1 MPFRWMPGASP
12 GMTERVCYVCVDA
25 LDVDDEPSREMTGM
39 SSEHIV
45 KSFDDQLR
53 RLENLIAEMGG
64 LAEAQLADAI
74 DAMSKRDLDKA
85 ARVTA
90 DDQRI
95 DDLELLVDQEAIAM
109 LALRQPMAK
118 DLREIVGALR
128 AASMLERIGDYA
140 KNVAKRTAAL
150 VETPPVTSAQTVVRL
165 GLLAQELIKDVLD
178 AYIARDAEKAD
189 LVRQRDK
196 ELDALHTSIFRE
208 LLTYMM
214 EDPRN
219 ITACTHLLFIAKNIE
234 RIGDH
239 ATNIAEVVM
248 FVVQGRTPADQRPKD
263 DVTSFTVLQA

>member
-1 MPFRWMPGASP
+1 
-12 GMTERVCYVCVDA
+12 MT
-25 LDVDDEPSREMTGM
+25 
-39 SSEHIV
+39 SEHIV
-45 KSFDDQLR
+45 KSFDDQLK

-64 LAEAQLADAI
+64 MAEVQLAAAI
-74 DAMSKRDLDKA
+74 DAMSRRDLERA
-85 ARVTA
+85 ARITA
-90 DDQRI
+90 ADQRI
-95 DDLELLVDQEAIAM
+95 DDLEALVDQEVVAM

-118 DLREIVGALR
+118 DLREIVGALK

-150 VETPPVTSAQTVVRL
+150 VEMPPVPSAQTVVRL
-165 GLLAQELIKDVLD
+165 GKLAQEMIKDVLD
-178 AYIARDAEKAD
+178 AYIARDADKAD
-189 LVRQRDK
+189 RVRQRDK

-239 ATNIAEVVM
+239 ATNIAEVVV
-248 FVVQGRTPADQRPKD
+248 FIVHGRSSGQRPKE
-263 DVTSFTVLQA
+263 DVTSFTVVQP

>member
-1 MPFRWMPGASP
+1 MI
-12 GMTERVCYVCVDA
+12 GMA
-25 LDVDDEPSREMTGM
+25 
-39 SSEHIV
+39 SEHIV
-45 KSFDDQLR
+45 KSFDDQLK

-64 LAEAQLADAI
+64 LAEVQLAGALE
-74 DAMSKRDLDKA
+74 AMSHRDMERA
-85 ARVTA
+85 EHITA
-90 DDQRI
+90 GDQQI
-95 DDLELLVDQEAIAM
+95 DDLELLVAHEAVAL
-109 LALRQPMAK
+109 LALRQPMAR
-118 DLREIVGALR
+118 DLREIVGALK

-140 KNVAKRTAAL
+140 KNVAKRTTAL
-150 VETPPVTSAQTVVRL
+150 VEMAPVPSAQTVVRL
-165 GLLAQELIKDVLD
+165 GMLAQEMIKDVLD
-178 AYIARDAEKAD
+178 AYIARDTEKAD

-239 ATNIAEVVM
+239 ATNIAEVVI
-248 FVVQGRTPADQRPKD
+248 FVVQGRTPGDQRPKD